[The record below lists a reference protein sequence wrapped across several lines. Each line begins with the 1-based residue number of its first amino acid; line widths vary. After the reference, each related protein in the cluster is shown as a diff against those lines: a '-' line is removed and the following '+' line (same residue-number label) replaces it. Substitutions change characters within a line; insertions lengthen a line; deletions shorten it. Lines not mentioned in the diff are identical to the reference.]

1 MNMCVLGYRKQCTYR
16 LGFLNCRSYQGCFE
30 DTGHMFSWMLN
41 FLGNVRQYS
50 DYQGLSSSKGQQ
62 SRLVNKLTVPTWMK

>member
-16 LGFLNCRSYQGCFE
+16 LGFLNYRSYQGCFE

-41 FLGNVRQYS
+41 FLGKVERQAV
-50 DYQGLSSSKGQQ
+50 Q
-62 SRLVNKLTVPTWMK
+62 